1 MKYKRLLSAVCAVII
16 SASMFGCSVSDS
28 SSSTADQT
36 SSGADS
42 SVTDSVSDS
51 SEPAQPI
58 VETVGDLDY
67 SDYMPET
74 GVPDEY
80 NFFIEAEDCEL
91 YESATVGAED
101 TYGEFSGSG
110 YVTGITRKEPLTFTF
125 NVEYTGR
132 YDVVVKGTRSDN
144 NAPARIKFGDGASA
158 TFAFSEAGTFC
169 EGNAGNLYIEAGECT
184 VTIEDYTGEYVIDS
198 IEIFGSKGVD
208 LSIYDVSHKLSNPN
222 ANDTTQRLYNFLVDV
237 YGKYTLTGQYSGDNA
252 YPLDNAMLYD
262 QSRTFKEIQRVCGD
276 LPAIL
281 GLDLIECSP
290 SRVAHGSSEGDRFLT
305 AAKAWDEAGGIVTI
319 AWHWNAPEK
328 YLVGSADYP
337 WYRGFYTE
345 ATQGLDLAKIMSGE
359 DKEGYDLLVSDI
371 DAIAAE
377 LQKLEDADIPVLW
390 RPLHEA
396 GGDPTW
402 NNPWFWWGSGGAGPY
417 KELWILMYDR
427 LTNHWGLDNLI
438 WVWNGQNVGWYPGDE
453 YCDMISVDIYAD
465 AYDYSSQDQRFN
477 YILDATET
485 NKIVA
490 LSENGVLFDV
500 DTAFDEGSRW
510 AWFAVW
516 SGEYALDGHLLSTI
530 YTAEEQW
537 KKTYQ
542 SERALTL
549 SELPDW
555 RCYPLAYED

>member
-1 MKYKRLLSAVCAVII
+1 
-16 SASMFGCSVSDS
+16 MFGCSVSNS
-28 SSSTADQT
+28 SSSIPE
-36 SSGADS
+36 SSSLADS
-42 SVTDSVSDS
+42 VASVSDS
-51 SEPAQPI
+51 SEVKEPI
-58 VETVGDLDY
+58 VESVGNLDY
-67 SDYMPET
+67 SDYIPKSN
-74 GVPDEY
+74 VPDDY
-80 NFFIEAEDCEL
+80 RFFIEAEDCVLSEKASVL
-91 YESATVGAED
+91 IDSV
-101 TYGEFSGSG
+101 YGKFYGSG
-110 YVTGITRKEPLTFTF
+110 YVTGVTRKEPLSFTF
-125 NVEYTGR
+125 KAEHSGR
-132 YDVVVKGTRSDN
+132 YDITVTGARDGN
-144 NAPARIKFGDGASA
+144 GAPSRINFGDCDSA
-158 TFAFSEAGTFC
+158 TFSFEEEGTFC
-169 EGNAGNLYIEAGECT
+169 DSVISNIYLEAGEYT
-184 VTIEDYTGEYVIDS
+184 VTIEDYTGTQAFDA
-198 IEIFGSKGVD
+198 IEIAGSKGVD
-208 LSIYDVSHKLSNPN
+208 LSIYKVSHKLSNPN
-222 ANDTTQRLYNFLVDV
+222 ANDTTQRLYNFLVDI
-237 YGKYTLTGQYSGDNA
+237 YGKYTLTGQYSDSNA

-281 GLDLIECSP
+281 GLDLMECSP
-290 SRVAHGSSEGDRFLT
+290 SRVAHGASEGDRFLT
-305 AAKAWDEAGGIVTI
+305 AAKAWDAEGGIVTI
-319 AWHWNAPEK
+319 AWHWNAPDK

-359 DKEGYDLLVSDI
+359 DQEGYDLILSDI
-371 DAIAAE
+371 DAIAVE

-402 NNPWFWWGSGGAGPY
+402 NNPWFWWGSGGAKAY
-417 KELWILMYDR
+417 KDLWILMYDR

-438 WVWNGQNVGWYPGDE
+438 WVWNGQNVSWYPGDE

-477 YILDATET
+477 YILDSTET

-500 DTAFDEGSRW
+500 DSAYEDGSRW

-516 SGEYALDGHLLSTI
+516 SGEYAIDGPKLSTT
-530 YTAEEQW
+530 YTSEEQW

-542 SERALTL
+542 SERSLTL